1 MRLSLSKL
9 AIVILA
15 ALGLLACA
23 AGFPKTNSDPT
34 KNNPK
39 TFNQDLNDCIEVY
52 PESFSGAHV
61 KQRIS
66 CMNLKGWH

>member
-1 MRLSLSKL
+1 MRNLLSLICSL
-9 AIVILA
+9 L
-15 ALGLLACA
+15 LFGMLACS
-23 AGFPKTNSDPT
+23 GPQFPKINSDPA

-52 PESFSGAHV
+52 PTGLAGVEV

>member
-1 MRLSLSKL
+1 MRIFFSRLILLSL
-9 AIVILA
+9 V
-15 ALGLLACA
+15 ALSLLACA
-23 AGFPKTNSDPT
+23 AGFPKTNSDPA
-34 KNNPK
+34 KNNAK

-52 PESFSGAHV
+52 PETYGGIQI

>member
-1 MRLSLSKL
+1 MLTSFLRLTLLSLVTLS
-9 AIVILA
+9 
-15 ALGLLACA
+15 LLACA
-23 AGFPKTNSDPT
+23 AGFPKTNSDPA
-34 KNNPK
+34 KNNSK

-52 PESFSGAHV
+52 PELFSGAHV

>member
-1 MRLSLSKL
+1 MSLVHLLLTCALALS
-9 AIVILA
+9 
-15 ALGLLACA
+15 LLAC
-23 AGFPKTNSDPT
+23 GGPQFPKTNGDPA

-52 PESFSGAHV
+52 PESYGGV
-61 KQRIS
+61 QIKQRIS

>member
-1 MRLSLSKL
+1 M
-9 AIVILA
+9 
-15 ALGLLACA
+15 LLACS
-23 AGFPKTNSDPT
+23 GPQFPKTNSDPA

-39 TFNQDLNDCIEVY
+39 TFNQDLNDCLAVY
-52 PESFSGAHV
+52 PEVYSGAHI

>member
-1 MRLSLSKL
+1 MRHLLTTMCSLL
-9 AIVILA
+9 LY
-15 ALGLLACA
+15 GLLACSA
-23 AGFPKTNSDPT
+23 NQFPNTNIDPA

-52 PESFSGAHV
+52 PTGLAGVEV

>member
-23 AGFPKTNSDPT
+23 PGFPKTNSDPA

-52 PESFSGAHV
+52 PEALGGAQI

>member
-1 MRLSLSKL
+1 MRNLLSIIFGLL
-9 AIVILA
+9 L
-15 ALGLLACA
+15 LGLLACS
-23 AGFPKTNSDPT
+23 GPQFPKTNIDPA

-52 PESFSGAHV
+52 PDALGGAQI

>member
-1 MRLSLSKL
+1 MRYLLSIISSLLLS
-9 AIVILA
+9 
-15 ALGLLACA
+15 GLLACS
-23 AGFPKTNSDPT
+23 GPQFPKTNSDPA

-39 TFNQDLNDCIEVY
+39 SFNQDLNDCIEVY
-52 PESFSGAHV
+52 PDALGGAQI

>member
-1 MRLSLSKL
+1 MRSLLFTTVSL
-9 AIVILA
+9 LVF
-15 ALGLLACA
+15 GLLACS
-23 AGFPKTNSDPT
+23 GPQFPKTNSDPA
-34 KNNPK
+34 KNNAK

-52 PESFSGAHV
+52 PDGMAGFQV

>member
-1 MRLSLSKL
+1 MRFFKYCSLSLALL
-9 AIVILA
+9 AIV
-15 ALGLLACA
+15 ACA
-23 AGFPKTNSDPT
+23 GQFPKNNSDPA

-52 PESFSGAHV
+52 PEALGGAQI

>member
-1 MRLSLSKL
+1 
-9 AIVILA
+9 
-15 ALGLLACA
+15 LACA
-23 AGFPKTNSDPT
+23 AGFPKTNSDPA
-34 KNNPK
+34 KNNAK

-52 PESFSGAHV
+52 PETYGGIQI